1 MVRRRVFLGT
11 LCGLPALTRAFSAP
25 AKSLGDPNAPI
36 TIEVFSD
43 FQCPAC
49 KTLYETTLQPLKQY
63 FVFKGKVYLV
73 HRDFPLPMHAYARD
87 AACLACASEKIGKYE
102 AVSTALFHQQQSW
115 AATGK
120 VADAL
125 TGVLTANELQKV
137 QKLAK
142 DPQTLAEIELDIALG
157 KQKALTQ
164 TPTMIMAHKGKTYPV
179 SGVISYSILEKFLN
193 SLLAQ

>member
-1 MVRRRVFLGT
+1 MIRRRLFLGT
-11 LCGLPALTRAFSAP
+11 LCGLPALTRAFSAQT
-25 AKSLGDPNAPI
+25 KTVGDPNAPI

-49 KTLYETTLQPLKQY
+49 KTLYEGTLQPAMQD
-63 FVFKGKVYLV
+63 FVAKGKVYLV
-73 HRDFPLPMHAYARD
+73 HRDFPLAMHAYARD

-102 AVSTALFHQQQSW
+102 VVSAALFKQQQSW
-115 AATGK
+115 AASGK

-125 TGVLTANELQKV
+125 TGVLTASELQKV

-142 DPQTLAEIELDIALG
+142 DPQTMAEIEQDVALG
-157 KQKALTQ
+157 KQLALKQ
-164 TPTMIMAHKGKTYPV
+164 TPTMIIKHNGKTYPV

-193 SLLAQ
+193 SLLA